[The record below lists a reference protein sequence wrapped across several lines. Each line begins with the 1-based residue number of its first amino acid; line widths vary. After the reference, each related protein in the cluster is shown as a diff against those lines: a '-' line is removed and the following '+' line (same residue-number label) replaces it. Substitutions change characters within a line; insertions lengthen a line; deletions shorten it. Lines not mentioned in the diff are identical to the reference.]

1 MLATQCTA
9 RAHVAARGRG
19 TRAQLAPALPAAAPQ
34 RPPRS
39 LAAARGARCSRK
51 RVGAVRVA
59 THSGADLAD
68 TPALCALHSRRVTR
82 SVSAPRRL
90 VTTCGLPIPVI
101 GPLLSSP
108 LVTVAWL
115 LGAFKLFTGFS
126 KTTYSDDA
134 LIPKLALCALW
145 CGFLP

>member
-1 MLATQCTA
+1 
-9 RAHVAARGRG
+9 
-19 TRAQLAPALPAAAPQ
+19 
-34 RPPRS
+34 
-39 LAAARGARCSRK
+39 
-51 RVGAVRVA
+51 
-59 THSGADLAD
+59 
-68 TPALCALHSRRVTR
+68 
-82 SVSAPRRL
+82 L

-126 KTTYSDDA
+126 KTTYSDA

-145 CGFLP
+145 CGLSAMMLRGAQVRHARRPLWWAPGCACGAGG